1 MAQGIGDILTSF
13 DRFAGGVHSGVET
26 CIKVVV
32 AALEGWAKAEHTYKD
47 SATANLTN
55 SIKGLV
61 GEVSPTQA
69 TGYLTAT
76 MEYAIFVEL
85 ARNGKWAFLWPVI
98 ERHRADILKIIEGQL
113 GGSATGG
120 GGISST
126 LRADYEAFK
135 ASS

>member
-1 MAQGIGDILTSF
+1 MAQGIGDILSGF

-26 CIKVVV
+26 CIKIVV
-32 AALEGWAKAEHTYKD
+32 AALEGWAKAEHGYTD
-47 SATANLTN
+47 RTTNLTN

-61 GEVSPTQA
+61 GQVSPTEA

-98 ERHRADILKIIEGQL
+98 ERHRADILEIISEQL
-113 GGSATGG
+113 GATARGG
-120 GGISST
+120 GGISPT

-135 ASS
+135 AQS